1 MKCFIVVFLL
11 FLSGLA
17 HTQEEERIL
26 KAVKT
31 RLDRV
36 NDYQARGTMNVDVSF
51 INAPRSGVT
60 IFYKKP
66 DRFKI
71 NKSGGISLLPKGGLS
86 INMGSLLGA
95 GNFTTVP
102 AGNAVVKGISTRVL
116 KLLPLDENSDVVL
129 TTLFVDV
136 KSSLILKAAVTTK
149 ENGSYEL
156 DMDYGKY
163 ASWGLPDKV
172 NFTFNTKD
180 YKLPKGITFEYEK
193 GDKKAT
199 APLKAKKGRIEINY
213 TSYTINQGVSDA
225 VFKN

>member
-1 MKCFIVVFLL
+1 MKVFIVGLL
-11 FLSGLA
+11 VFLSGLTNA
-17 HTQEEERIL
+17 QEEETIL
-26 KAVKT
+26 KAVKA
-31 RLDRV
+31 RLDKV

-51 INAPRSGVT
+51 INAPRSGVV

-66 DRFKI
+66 DRFRI

-95 GNFTTVP
+95 GDFTTVP
-102 AGNAVVKGISTRVL
+102 AGNVVVKGVPAKVL

-129 TTLFVDV
+129 TTLYIDV
-136 KSSLILKAAVTTK
+136 KTSLILKAAVTTK

-163 ASWGLPDKV
+163 AAWGLPDRV

-193 GDKKAT
+193 GDRKAT
-199 APLKAKKGRIEINY
+199 APIKAKKGRIEINY
-213 TSYTINQGVSDA
+213 ASYTINKGVNDA

>member
-1 MKCFIVVFLL
+1 MKFFIVVLFVLL
-11 FLSGLA
+11 SALA
-17 HTQEEERIL
+17 HSQEEETIL
-26 KAVKT
+26 KAVKG
-31 RLDRV
+31 RLDKV
-36 NDYQARGTMNVDVSF
+36 KDYEARGTMNVDVSF

-95 GNFTTVP
+95 GDFTTVP
-102 AGNAVVKGISTRVL
+102 AGNVVVKGIVTRVL

-129 TTLFVDV
+129 TTLFIDV
-136 KSSLILKAAVTTK
+136 QRSLILKAAVTTK

-193 GDKKAT
+193 GDKKT
-199 APLKAKKGRIEINY
+199 APLKAKKGRIEI
-213 TSYTINQGVSDA
+213 
-225 VFKN
+225 

>member
-1 MKCFIVVFLL
+1 MKVFIVVLFVLL
-11 FLSGLA
+11 PGLTKA
-17 HTQEEERIL
+17 QDEEAVL
-26 KAVKT
+26 KAVKAK
-31 RLDRV
+31 LDKV
-36 NDYQARGTMNVDVSF
+36 SDYQAKGTMNVDVSF

-60 IFYKKP
+60 IYYKRP
-66 DRFKI
+66 DRFRI

-102 AGNAVVKGISTRVL
+102 AGNLVIKGIPAKVL

-129 TTLFVDV
+129 TTLYIDV
-136 KSSLILKAAVTTK
+136 KTSLILKAAVTTR

-193 GDKKAT
+193 GGKKKT
-199 APLKAKKGRIEINY
+199 APIKAKKGRIEINY
-213 TSYTINQGVSDA
+213 TSYTINKGVNDA